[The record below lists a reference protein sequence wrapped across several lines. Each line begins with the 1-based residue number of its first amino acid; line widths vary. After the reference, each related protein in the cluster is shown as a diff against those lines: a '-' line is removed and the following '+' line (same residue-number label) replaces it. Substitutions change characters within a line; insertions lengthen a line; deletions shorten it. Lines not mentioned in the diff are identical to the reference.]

1 MKVFTIFG
9 AIGLGFVLLL
19 ASVAWSKLF
28 PATSSWSPEKAARW
42 IEVKNRIY
50 DLSFTIHGRSRPHG
64 GPDPATAKQEYEELQ
79 KENEQLTA
87 DFESAASRPNTISSI
102 LKWSGVSLA
111 ALGIIG
117 WYALKDSL

>member
-1 MKVFTIFG
+1 MKLTILG

-19 ASVAWSKLF
+19 ASAAWSKLF

-50 DLSFTIHGRSRPHG
+50 DLSFTIHGKSRPHG
-64 GPDPATAKQEYEELQ
+64 GPDPAAAKAEYDQLQ
-79 KENEQLTA
+79 KENAVLTA
-87 DFESAASRPNTISSI
+87 EFESAASRPNTISRV